1 MIFYDVFHQVFWTI
15 LSFFC
20 FYFLIHKYVVFNLER
35 IFKNR
40 SNYINKLT
48 LQINQMN
55 KKVEDLEDISHKII
69 NEEIPNKQKFY
80 IEKKLEPILEAI
92 AIVEVAKR
100 DRLKEKLNHQIN
112 AVENHSINNDVNLIN
127 QLKIISHVIIAKNE
141 LKKNGS
147 KKNRGD
153 NEQHN

>member
-1 MIFYDVFHQVFWTI
+1 
-15 LSFFC
+15 
-20 FYFLIHKYVVFNLER
+20 VFNLER

-55 KKVEDLEDISHKII
+55 KKVNDLEDISHKII